1 MDDLEF
7 RRRIMSDPK
16 DRDDE
21 IEMAISENSA
31 NGKFVDDILSLD
43 AQIEKAMKVDVPDGL
58 ADRILFNQSA
68 ETEQPKFAKKA
79 LAMAASVAFAFGL
92 LVGQVNWGG
101 LVVTPAYATLAN
113 TALAHV
119 TAEKPFI
126 NPIDENVSS
135 TQINV
140 KMKPFAYHFSQNFPY
155 HVYYLN
161 HCGFGKSNAMHMVF
175 EGEHG
180 RVTLFVTNIPA
191 PKSEKF
197 VKDGMSGIV
206 MPLMDASMVIVGSM
220 DEDVEKIAETLKPI
234 IHPAS

>member
-21 IEMAISENSA
+21 IESEIARDSVNA
-31 NGKFVDDILSLD
+31 KFIDDILNLD
-43 AQIEKAMKVDVPDGL
+43 AQLEKAMKVDVPDGL

-68 ETEQPKFAKKA
+68 ETKQPKLAQKA
-79 LAMAASVAFAFGL
+79 LATAASIAFIFGL
-92 LVGQVNWGG
+92 LVGQINWGG

-113 TALAHV
+113 TALSHV
-119 TAEKPFI
+119 SAEKPFI
-126 NPIDENVSS
+126 NPINENVSS

-140 KMKPFAYHFSQNFPY
+140 KMKPFAYHFSQDFPY

-161 HCGFGKSNAMHMVF
+161 HCAFGDSNAMHMVF
-175 EGEHG
+175 EGKFG

-191 PKSEKF
+191 PESHQF